1 MVWAFVKG
9 GARPTAKEWQE
20 HLHYLMHNIKPCRKD
35 PNHAYF
41 TAKGCG
47 LCVAEERFKETL
59 LGIKKQRETPQMVR
73 GMEISSLS
81 VENLRKNKEEKKIED
96 ERLRHISY
104 AAIAVYMVFFT
115 FLFKI
120 LSPIETLIRDA
131 GLGIQAIITTF
142 IMLGINKVLHDAEK
156 KITLFQ
162 NKALTQMLQV
172 YALICMIIALVTIDQ
187 IPQGLLELAY

>member
-1 MVWAFVKG
+1 
-9 GARPTAKEWQE
+9 
-20 HLHYLMHNIKPCRKD
+20 
-35 PNHAYF
+35 
-41 TAKGCG
+41 
-47 LCVAEERFKETL
+47 
-59 LGIKKQRETPQMVR
+59 MVR